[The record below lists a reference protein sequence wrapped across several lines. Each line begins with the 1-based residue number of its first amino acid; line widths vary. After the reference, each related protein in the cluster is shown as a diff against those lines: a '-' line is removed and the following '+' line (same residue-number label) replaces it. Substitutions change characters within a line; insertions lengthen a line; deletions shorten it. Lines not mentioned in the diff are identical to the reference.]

1 MRRFQLASLFVLL
14 VAAMS
19 MAAMAQELG
28 SITGTVKDS
37 SGAVVVGAAVTA
49 TAREL
54 GVTEKAQTN
63 GEGVFNFPQLPP
75 GNYSIVVEKTGFKKA
90 ERSGVV
96 LLVSSKVNVGD
107 VTMDVGAVTDT
118 VTVQAE
124 AGQIEIQS
132 DSGERSDVVTNR
144 ELRNIPLNGL
154 NIVDLMRTI
163 PGVNAGSVTANAAS
177 TVNNVVGTF
186 NVNGS
191 RSNMHEYTVDG
202 ITNIDRKSVV

>member
-14 VAAMS
+14 LAAMS
-19 MAAMAQELG
+19 ITAMAQELG

-75 GNYSIVVEKTGFKKA
+75 GNYSIIAEHAGFKKA
-90 ERSGVV
+90 ERSDVE

-107 VTMDVGAVTDT
+107 IVLAV
-118 VTVQAE
+118 
-124 AGQIEIQS
+124 
-132 DSGERSDVVTNR
+132 
-144 ELRNIPLNGL
+144 
-154 NIVDLMRTI
+154 
-163 PGVNAGSVTANAAS
+163 
-177 TVNNVVGTF
+177 
-186 NVNGS
+186 
-191 RSNMHEYTVDG
+191 
-202 ITNIDRKSVV
+202 DRKSVV